1 MEPSLIQIRSNS
13 TQSVRIRN
21 LEAEVSRLL
30 SENVALREEIIRLN
44 FELERKPSGDA
55 WNRFNDLRQE
65 LGSRLSELNVLLIE
79 LERKPPKRK
88 ASRPETDSGTSPKQG
103 LRIKPRPNGELSGD
117 TEGKLPVILEDGCDS
132 RKSSAYA
139 TQHIQR
145 SLLIP

>member
-1 MEPSLIQIRSNS
+1 MTYLRVNS

-55 WNRFNDLRQE
+55 WDRFHNLRQE
-65 LGSRLSELNVLLIE
+65 LGSRLSELNGLLQE

-88 ASRPETDSGTSPKQG
+88 ASRQEPDNATSPKQG
-103 LRIKPRPNGELSGD
+103 LRIKPRLNGELSGD
-117 TEGKLPVILEDGCDS
+117 TEGRLPVILEDGCDR
-132 RKSSAYA
+132 RKSSTYV
-139 TQHIQR
+139 TQNIQR
-145 SLLIP
+145 ALLIP